1 MLFVRAPKLLT
12 SVLPAQA
19 GTCPRLSCSGSS
31 TGYRSSL
38 GRVPTIAGMTILFVL
53 LGTILTAH
61 AEPVLDRILSGAR
74 VTEKGACA
82 LLKIDFNI
90 RIRYISHF
98 PGDKGNQLSIKIAA
112 IDAAQA
118 RNELI
123 SRREAIPAPRSA
135 IANIRS
141 IEFDAN
147 SGTEPALIIAFKT
160 PMAFSVAAGKDFQS
174 VIIAIA
180 PPGKKPCA
188 PVLAGGAAGGTWST
202 SVSAETLPP
211 AVTAQGEAPSKGKLS
226 AKDRA
231 AVSALMDRARETLG
245 SGSSDAAIRY
255 LTRVLGYPKNEVTQ
269 EATELLG
276 VAHQRKGEIA
286 KARVLYQD
294 YLAKNP
300 PADDAKRVGER
311 LASLDNAPADTRAT
325 GRRASRESR
334 LGTPGQPSYVVNG
347 SFSQFYLRDD
357 GFRNFND
364 PTKPPPI
371 NAPADAHNLFQNEV
385 LSSFDTTA
393 QWGDANVQ
401 NKFRFSGASENGLS
415 QGDRQIASLATL
427 ELDTSIKDWGLATK
441 LGRQT
446 RNTGGVLG
454 RFDGG
459 VLSYQA
465 WPNLR
470 FDTVVGS
477 PVLLRRDLPYK
488 NGSLFYGEALN
499 FGPLF
504 GAFDTTVYA
513 IEQRTAGLVD
523 RQAVGAEVRYA
534 DAARSAFASI
544 DYDTHF
550 QRLGSAI
557 ANGTWTFEDKSTF
570 TVSAE
575 HRGSPGL
582 LASNALIGQP
592 FGSLSD
598 MLGTFSANEID
609 RLALDRTAYADT
621 ASVGFSRPINEHLQV
636 SLDAAWFN
644 LTGTPASGGV
654 DAVAATGNEW
664 FFSGQ
669 LTGTDLF
676 KPTDLYVLG
685 LRYATAQDTKTYVAD
700 LSARYPVT
708 DKLALNPRLRLGY
721 RQDDVAKWEELS
733 AVPSLRLD
741 YQWTRDWNFELEG
754 GAKLARKLQ
763 AGTRDDQSE
772 VFVTVGYRYDFNA
785 EGAVVG
791 GK

>member
-1 MLFVRAPKLLT
+1 MFQGGQMFIVTETIGKR
-12 SVLPAQA
+12 SVIPAQA
-19 GTCPRLSCSGSS
+19 G
-31 TGYRSSL
+31 
-38 GRVPTIAGMTILFVL
+38 MTVVLAL
-53 LGTILTAH
+53 LGSLSSAH

-74 VTEKGACA
+74 VVDRGACA

-118 RNELI
+118 RDELI
-123 SRREAIPAPRSA
+123 SRREAIPAPGSA
-135 IANIRS
+135 TANIRS
-141 IEFDAN
+141 IEFDAS
-147 SGTEPALIIAFKT
+147 SGAEPALIVAFKT
-160 PMAFSVAAGKDFQS
+160 PMAFNVAAAKDFQS
-174 VIIAIA
+174 LVIAIA
-180 PPGKKPCA
+180 PPGKKPCT
-188 PVLAGGAAGGTWST
+188 PELAATSGGGSTWST
-202 SVSAETLPP
+202 TVSPEELPP
-211 AVTAQGEAPSKGKLS
+211 AVTAAGEAPTQGKLS

-231 AVSALMDRARETLG
+231 AVSALMDRAREALG
-245 SGSSDAAIRY
+245 AGSSDAAIRY
-255 LTRVLGYPKNEVTQ
+255 LTRVLGYPKSEVTQ

-276 VAHQRKGEIA
+276 VAHQRKGELAQA
-286 KARVLYQD
+286 KTMYED
-294 YLAKNP
+294 YLSKNP
-300 PADDAKRVGER
+300 APDDAMRVRNR
-311 LASLDNAPADTRAT
+311 LASLANATTASGTPGRPAA
-325 GRRASRESR
+325 RESR
-334 LGTPGQPSYVVNG
+334 LGTLGQPGYVVNG

-357 GFRNFND
+357 GFHNFTD
-364 PTKPPPI
+364 PTLPPQP
-371 NAPADAHNLFQNEV
+371 NAQADDHQLFQNEV

-393 QWGDANVQ
+393 QWGDASVQ
-401 NKFRFSGASENGLS
+401 NKFRFSGASENGLG
-415 QGDRQIASLATL
+415 QGDKQIASLATL
-427 ELDTSIKDWGLATK
+427 ELDSSFKDLGLTTK

-459 VLSYQA
+459 VLSYQL

-470 FDTVVGS
+470 LDTVVGS

-523 RQAVGAEVRYA
+523 RQAVGGEVRYA

-557 ANGTWTFEDKSTF
+557 ANGTWTFDDKSTV
-570 TVSAE
+570 TVAAE

-598 MLGTFSANEID
+598 MLGTFSAGQID
-609 RLALDRTAYADT
+609 QLAQDRTAYADT
-621 ASVGFSRPINEHLQV
+621 ASIGYSRPITEHLQASV
-636 SLDAAWFN
+636 DASWFS
-644 LTGTPASGGV
+644 LTGTPDSGGV
-654 DAVAATGNEW
+654 AAVAASGNEW
-664 FFSGQ
+664 YLSGQ
-669 LTGTDLF
+669 LTATDVF

-685 LRYATAQDTKTYVAD
+685 LRYATAQDVRTYVAD
-700 LSARYPVT
+700 LSARYPLS

-721 RQDDVAKWEELS
+721 RQNDVAQWEELS
-733 AVPSLRLD
+733 VVPSMRLD
-741 YQWTRDWNFELEG
+741 YQWTRDWNLELEG
-754 GAKLARKLQ
+754 GAKIARKLQ
-763 AGTRDDQSE
+763 AGTQDDQSE

-791 GK
+791 AK

>member
-1 MLFVRAPKLLT
+1 MPDDFEGLMYLYGMTKLLA
-12 SVLPAQA
+12 VAL
-19 GTCPRLSCSGSS
+19 
-31 TGYRSSL
+31 
-38 GRVPTIAGMTILFVL
+38 IATV
-53 LGTILTAH
+53 ASAAAAN
-61 AEPVLDRILSGAR
+61 AEPALDRILSGAR
-74 VTEKGACA
+74 VVDQGACA

-98 PGDKGNQLSIKIAA
+98 PGEKGNQLSIKIAA

-123 SRREAIPAPRSA
+123 SRREAVPAPRSA

-147 SGTEPALIIAFKT
+147 SGTEPALLIAFRT
-160 PMAFSVAAGKDFQS
+160 PMAFNVAASKDFQS
-174 VIIAIA
+174 LVVAIA

-188 PVLAGGAAGGTWST
+188 PVLAAATPGGGTWST
-202 SVSAETLPP
+202 SASPETLPP
-211 AVTAQGEAPSKGKLS
+211 AVAETGQRPLKGKLT

-231 AVSALMDRARETLG
+231 AVSALMDRAREALG
-245 SGSSDAAIRY
+245 AGSSDAAIRY
-255 LTRVLGYPKNEVTQ
+255 LTRVLGYPPSEVTP

-276 VAHQRKGEIA
+276 LAHQRKGNIA
-286 KARVLYQD
+286 KARILYQD

-300 PADDAKRVGER
+300 APDDAKRVRER
-311 LASLDNAPADTRAT
+311 LASLDNTPVASGSP
-325 GRRASRESR
+325 GRPASRESR
-334 LGTPGQPSYVVNG
+334 LGTPGQPGYVVSG
-347 SFSQFYLRDD
+347 SFSQYYLRDD
-357 GFRNFND
+357 GFHNFVD
-364 PTKPPPI
+364 PSLPPVI
-371 NAPADAHNLFQNEV
+371 NKPADEHSTFQNEV

-393 QWGDANVQ
+393 QWGDASSQ
-401 NKFRFSGASENGLS
+401 SKFRFSGASENGVGT
-415 QGDRQIASLATL
+415 GDRQIASIATL
-427 ELDTSIKDWGLATK
+427 ELDNSIKDWGLTTK

-459 VLSYQA
+459 VVSYQA

-488 NGSLFYGEALN
+488 NGSFFYGEALN

-504 GAFDTTVYA
+504 GAFDTTLYA
-513 IEQRTAGLVD
+513 IEQRTAGLTD
-523 RQAVGAEVRYA
+523 RQAVGGEVRFA

-557 ANGTWTFEDKSTF
+557 ANGTWTFDDKSTF

-598 MLGTFSANEID
+598 MLGTFSADQID

-621 ASVGFSRPINEHLQV
+621 ASIGFSHPISEHLQA
-636 SLDAAWFN
+636 SLDASWFN
-644 LTGTPASGGV
+644 LSGTPASGGV
-654 DAVAATGNEW
+654 DAVTATGNEW

-676 KPTDLYVLG
+676 KPSDLYVLG
-685 LRYATAQDTKTYVAD
+685 LRYATAQDVKTYVAD
-700 LSARYPVT
+700 FSARYPLT

-721 RQDDVAKWEELS
+721 RQDSVAQWEELS
-733 AVPSLRLD
+733 VVPSLRLD
-741 YQWTRDWNFELEG
+741 YQWTRDWNLEFEG
-754 GAKLARKLQ
+754 GAKLVRKLQ
-763 AGTRDDQSE
+763 AGSTDDQSE